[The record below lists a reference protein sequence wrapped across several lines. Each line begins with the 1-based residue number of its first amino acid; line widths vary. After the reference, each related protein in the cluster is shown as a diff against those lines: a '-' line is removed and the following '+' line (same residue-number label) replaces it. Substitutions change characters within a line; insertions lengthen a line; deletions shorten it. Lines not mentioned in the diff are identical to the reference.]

1 MLFYFLVGLALAAG
15 ADSLVEALR
24 EPLDAVPSLAWR
36 IIQLVVGIVLIILS
50 YIAESRIR
58 RSRAD
63 GKVGRLE
70 GWRSRALSD
79 AGSGSAGSL
88 VKLALVGTSI
98 ELLTML
104 PYLAAIAMLT
114 AAGLSPLEL
123 TASIAVYCLVMVIPA
138 HEAVRGVPHQHIGIF
153 YEVSLDG
160 SASGADRKPQP
171 TASEHSGTAC
181 DLREESNGDSRTPSW
196 IPLGQVTDLRRS
208 NLVDVGLDLLATRPA
223 SGHASPPPRPG
234 DDPLVRH

>member
-1 MLFYFLVGLALAAG
+1 M
-15 ADSLVEALR
+15 AD
-24 EPLDAVPSLAWR
+24 
-36 IIQLVVGIVLIILS
+36 
-50 YIAESRIR
+50 
-58 RSRAD
+58 
-63 GKVGRLE
+63 
-70 GWRSRALSD
+70 D
-79 AGSGSAGSL
+79 AGEGCGRTEPTRRVASYGVCVRDG
-88 VKLALVGTSI
+88 ALLMVAVTDPTDARETWTLPGRVVR
-98 ELLTML
+98 LL
-104 PYLAAIAMLT
+104 
-114 AAGLSPLEL
+114 GVDSR
-123 TASIAVYCLVMVIPA
+123 VIPA
-138 HEAVRGVPHQHIGIF
+138 HEAVRGVPHQNIGIF

>member
-1 MLFYFLVGLALAAG
+1 MADDAGEGSGPTEPTRRVASYGVCVHDGALLMVAVTDPTDARETWTLPG
-15 ADSLVEALR
+15 GGV
-24 EPLDAVPSLAWR
+24 EPLEDPVDT
-36 IIQLVVGIVLIILS
+36 VVREITEETGRTGRVVRLLGVD
-50 YIAESRIR
+50 SR
-58 RSRAD
+58 
-63 GKVGRLE
+63 
-70 GWRSRALSD
+70 
-79 AGSGSAGSL
+79 
-88 VKLALVGTSI
+88 
-98 ELLTML
+98 
-104 PYLAAIAMLT
+104 
-114 AAGLSPLEL
+114 
-123 TASIAVYCLVMVIPA
+123 VIPA
-138 HEAVRGVPHQHIGIF
+138 HEAVRGVPHQNIGIF

-160 SASGADRKPQP
+160 SASGTDRKPQP